1 MSQAASTSTCTCGLI
16 DVHAHCLSPTY
27 KKALSDAGLTSL
39 DGGFPV
45 PEWSA
50 KSAIEVMDQNGIE
63 TMMLSVSSPSVGFIP
78 GKTARVALARK
89 INEEVAEI
97 MAAHPGR
104 FGGFAT
110 LPLPY
115 LPECLDEVRY
125 SLDEIGLH
133 GVVLETN
140 YDGRYL
146 GDEAFLPLFQHLAQ
160 RNTPVFLHPT
170 SPACFEQVGLDR
182 PAPLFEFPVD
192 SARTVID
199 MIFAGVFV
207 QAPGL
212 KLILSHAGGVL
223 PSIARRIAMLS
234 AMQAM
239 KPAPQPGED
248 VMRTFAG
255 LYYDLAMSANQATF
269 DYLRTLVPLS
279 QILFGTDYPFQKPDS
294 VASNTSGFR
303 NLKGLNPQEH
313 EAIAHGN
320 AERLFPGLR
329 PLG

>member
-1 MSQAASTSTCTCGLI
+1 MSQDASTLTCTCGLI

-27 KKALSDAGLTSL
+27 KKALLKAGLTSL

-50 KSAIEVMDQNGIE
+50 KSAIEVMDQDGIE

-78 GKTARVALARK
+78 HKTARVALARK
-89 INEEVAEI
+89 INEEVAEV

-125 SLDEIGLH
+125 SLDELGLQ

-140 YDGRYL
+140 YDGKYL

-170 SPACFEQVGLDR
+170 SPACFEQIGLGR

-199 MIFAGVFV
+199 MIFAGVFI

-212 KLILSHAGGVL
+212 NLILSHAGGVL
-223 PSIARRIAMLS
+223 PSIARRGLDAVGDAS
-234 AMQAM
+234 DEACPPDRRGCHA
-239 KPAPQPGED
+239 D
-248 VMRTFAG
+248 VR
-255 LYYDLAMSANQATF
+255 
-269 DYLRTLVPLS
+269 
-279 QILFGTDYPFQKPDS
+279 
-294 VASNTSGFR
+294 GFV
-303 NLKGLNPQEH
+303 L
-313 EAIAHGN
+313 
-320 AERLFPGLR
+320 
-329 PLG
+329 